1 MNIIAWAILGL
12 VAGAIA
18 KLLYPGRQG
27 GGIISTI
34 ILGIAGALLGGS
46 LFSLLTGGSIAMS
59 VFNVPS
65 LIVAVLGAMIAIFL
79 WGLVTR
85 NAS

>member
-1 MNIIAWAILGL
+1 VNIIAWAILGL

-59 VFNVPS
+59 VFNIPS

-85 NAS
+85 SAS